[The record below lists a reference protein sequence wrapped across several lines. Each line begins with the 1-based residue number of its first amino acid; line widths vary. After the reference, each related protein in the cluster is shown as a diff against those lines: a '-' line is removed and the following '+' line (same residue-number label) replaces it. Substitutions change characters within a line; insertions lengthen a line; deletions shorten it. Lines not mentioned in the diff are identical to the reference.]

1 MILNERIMKTMIAN
15 QNTLFIKK
23 IVTLSLML
31 ITLFGC
37 NGESQEQT
45 KEEKMKEIIAA
56 NKADVDLL
64 LGSSPKEFSAK
75 TVDGSLFKSGENKG
89 KYWIIFVYQNSYLK
103 KSESY
108 DLVAELNA
116 THQKYGSQFPMIGIV
131 NGFSDD
137 AAAMTTS
144 ITKAKFNFKQIDNTT
159 GPGKEQ
165 AINENVYCT
174 PAKILIDPAGKVV
187 YNGCGGKTET
197 FDILLDSL
205 SKSKKL

>member
-1 MILNERIMKTMIAN
+1 MEIMTVN
-15 QNTLFIKK
+15 QNALFMKK
-23 IVTLSLML
+23 FITLSLLL

-37 NGESQEQT
+37 NGESQEKT

-64 LGSSPKEFSAK
+64 MGSTPKEFSAK
-75 TVDGSLFKSGENKG
+75 TVDGSLFKSSENKG

-137 AAAMTTS
+137 PAKMTKS
-144 ITKAKFNFKQIDNTT
+144 ITEAKFNFKQIDNTQ
-159 GPGKEQ
+159 GPEKEEEV
-165 AINENVYCT
+165 NENVYCT
-174 PAKILIDPAGKVV
+174 PAKILIDPAGKVI

-197 FDILLDSL
+197 FNVLLDSL
-205 SKSKKL
+205 VRTNKM

>member
-1 MILNERIMKTMIAN
+1 MTVN
-15 QNTLFIKK
+15 QNALFMKKFITLI
-23 IVTLSLML
+23 LLL

-37 NGESQEQT
+37 NGESQEKT

-64 LGSSPKEFSAK
+64 MGSTPKEFSAK
-75 TVDGSLFKSGENKG
+75 TVDGSLFKSSENKG

-137 AAAMTTS
+137 PAKMTKS
-144 ITKAKFNFKQIDNTT
+144 IAEAKFNFKQIDNTQ
-159 GPGKEQ
+159 GPEKEEEV
-165 AINENVYCT
+165 NENVYCT

-197 FDILLDSL
+197 FNVLLDSL
-205 SKSKKL
+205 VRSNKM